1 MPVTTEVR
9 VRYAETDQ
17 MGIVYYANY
26 LVWFELGR
34 VELLRSIGL
43 AYSRLETDH
52 GCILPV
58 IDVSCRYKSPARY
71 DDEILIET
79 RPAML
84 RGTILKFAY
93 RILRKA
99 RAGEEQTGEERTLLA
114 EGETV
119 HVVCDDQLQ
128 RKPLP
133 EKYAAAL
140 KTLMKDGRSL
150 ARAAK
155 FGLYNLLENHPMSIP
170 DDGNFS
176 CWLSARRSSRNFRQA
191 SISLGIMTR

>member
-1 MPVTTEVR
+1 MPVITQVR

-34 VELLRSIGL
+34 VEVLRTLDLS
-43 AYSRLETDH
+43 YHRLETEF

-58 IDVSCRYKSPARY
+58 IEVRCRYRAPARY
-71 DDEILIET
+71 DDEIVIET
-79 RPAML
+79 RPAMM
-84 RGTILKFAY
+84 RGSVLKFAY
-93 RILRKA
+93 RIFRKL
-99 RAGEEQTGEERTLLA
+99 GQKQEERELLA

-119 HVVCDDQLQ
+119 HVVCDRQLR

-140 KTLMKDGRSL
+140 RALMSG
-150 ARAAK
+150 
-155 FGLYNLLENHPMSIP
+155 E
-170 DDGNFS
+170 
-176 CWLSARRSSRNFRQA
+176 
-191 SISLGIMTR
+191 

>member
-1 MPVTTEVR
+1 MPVTTEAR

-34 VELLRSIGL
+34 VELLRSLGL
-43 AYSRLETDH
+43 SYSSLEPDH

-58 IDVSCRYKSPARY
+58 IEATCRYKSPARY

-84 RGTILKFAY
+84 RGSVLKFSY

-99 RAGEEQTGEERTLLA
+99 SEGQEQTLLA

-133 EKYAAAL
+133 EKYEAAIKAL
-140 KTLMKDGRSL
+140 MEED
-150 ARAAK
+150 
-155 FGLYNLLENHPMSIP
+155 
-170 DDGNFS
+170 
-176 CWLSARRSSRNFRQA
+176 A
-191 SISLGIMTR
+191 S

>member
-34 VELLRSIGL
+34 VEVLRTLGL
-43 AYSRLETDH
+43 SYHRLETEY

-58 IDVSCRYKSPARY
+58 IEARCRYRAPARY

-79 RPAML
+79 RPAMM
-84 RGTILKFAY
+84 RGSVLKFAY

-99 RAGEEQTGEERTLLA
+99 PEGGEQTLLA

-140 KTLMKDGRSL
+140 RAQMEEGADSL
-150 ARAAK
+150 TARIGSEDPA
-155 FGLYNLLENHPMSIP
+155 E
-170 DDGNFS
+170 
-176 CWLSARRSSRNFRQA
+176 R
-191 SISLGIMTR
+191 

>member
-34 VELLRSIGL
+34 VELLRSLGL
-43 AYSRLETDH
+43 AYSKLEADH

-58 IDVSCRYKSPARY
+58 IEARCRYRSPAKY
-71 DDEILIET
+71 DDEILIESWPSLV
-79 RPAML
+79 RSSVI
-84 RGTILKFAY
+84 RFAY

-99 RAGEEQTGEERTLLA
+99 HDGGENTLLA

-119 HVVCDDQLQ
+119 HVVCDDQLTK
-128 RKPLP
+128 KPLP
-133 EKYAAAL
+133 AHYAAAL
-140 KTLMKDGRSL
+140 KALMEK
-150 ARAAK
+150 
-155 FGLYNLLENHPMSIP
+155 
-170 DDGNFS
+170 
-176 CWLSARRSSRNFRQA
+176 
-191 SISLGIMTR
+191 